1 MMNETT
7 HVDPGPPGAPAP
19 GPTARQILVPLDGSP
34 LAETILPYALTLA
47 KASSARLLLLR
58 SLHMQVALAPLM
70 GMMPPEESIQQIWDD
85 EETLAGTYLAAMA
98 ERLREGGV
106 PVATVVTE
114 GVAAAADILKYVAS
128 DPSVA
133 AIALCTHGRGGLGRL
148 VFGSVAEEILHSAPV
163 PLLLLRPAE
172 DGPPESLAALPEFRR
187 ILVPLDGSPAAEQA
201 LGHAR
206 GLARAT
212 GAILILLSV
221 ALTPYDHLLA
231 TAPPPPVPATGA
243 GPPPASVTT
252 SAVAPWETEAERI
265 TEYLQAQ
272 AEALRREGLPV
283 ETELTYGKPAAE
295 ITAVSKRVAAD
306 ILVMATHGRSGLA
319 RVRLGSVALEV
330 AQTSRLPVLLVR
342 VR

>member
-1 MMNETT
+1 
-7 HVDPGPPGAPAP
+7 
-19 GPTARQILVPLDGSP
+19 
-34 LAETILPYALTLA
+34 
-47 KASSARLLLLR
+47 
-58 SLHMQVALAPLM
+58 M

-85 EETLAGTYLAAMA
+85 EETLAGNYLAAMA
-98 ERLREGGV
+98 ERLGEAGV

-114 GVAAAADILKYVAS
+114 GNAAAADILKYVAS

-148 VFGSVAEEILHSAPV
+148 VFGSVAEEILHTAPV
-163 PLLLLRPAE
+163 PLLLLRPEAG
-172 DGPPESLAALPEFRR
+172 GPPESLAARPEFRR

-201 LGHAR
+201 LEHAR

-212 GAILILLSV
+212 GATLILLSV
-221 ALTPYDHLLA
+221 ALPPSDHLPA
-231 TAPPPPVPATGA
+231 TAPPTLIPGTRTAPQAAQATTA
-243 GPPPASVTT
+243 
-252 SAVAPWETEAERI
+252 AVAPGESEADRI
-265 TEYLQAQ
+265 THYLQAQ